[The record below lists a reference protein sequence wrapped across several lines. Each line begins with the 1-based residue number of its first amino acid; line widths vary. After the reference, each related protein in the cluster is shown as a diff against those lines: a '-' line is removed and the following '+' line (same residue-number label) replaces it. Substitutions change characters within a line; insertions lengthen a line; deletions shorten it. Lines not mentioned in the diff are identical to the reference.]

1 MHHYLKRYLILIVSY
16 LNFIREK
23 NTLRNLF
30 VFWSYW
36 VNNRG
41 WVTKKIIYLI
51 RCPRGNLKCHP
62 GWSNNP
68 ATNRLWII
76 SEHQKKC
83 LTSII
88 FCFSKRDATRAHAH
102 THTHSYKHTHTHTST
117 HSLVQAHT
125 HTHTHTHTLVQAHT
139 HSQSYKHTHT
149 CSHTHTHTHTRTST
163 HAHTLAHTRSHFH
176 THSHT
181 HTRTSL
187 PVFKLWIG
195 ELDFVCPIKT
205 VGG

>member
-102 THTHSYKHTHTHTST
+102 THTHTHTHSYMHT
-117 HSLVQAHT
+117 LT
-125 HTHTHTHTLVQAHT
+125 HTHIAAGFQTLDRGVRFCL
-139 HSQSYKHTHT
+139 SYKN
-149 CSHTHTHTHTRTST
+149 CWRIKNAEIWIERWVDPLLRKKIDARKGRKNWKSKSC
-163 HAHTLAHTRSHFH
+163 LLNQELQDLLHF
-176 THSHT
+176 
-181 HTRTSL
+181 L
-187 PVFKLWIG
+187 L
-195 ELDFVCPIKT
+195 
-205 VGG
+205 